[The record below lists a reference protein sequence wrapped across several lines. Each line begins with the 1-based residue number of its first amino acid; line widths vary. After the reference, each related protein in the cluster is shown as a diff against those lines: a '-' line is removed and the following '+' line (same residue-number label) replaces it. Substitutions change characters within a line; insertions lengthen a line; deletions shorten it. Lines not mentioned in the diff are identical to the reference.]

1 MKDLEYMLTKISR
14 WEKLPVLLLNP
25 EGQVK
30 PWKDHILDTEGWYG
44 ENADLKD
51 HILKQLAGSRQT
63 VYVEREIFAYAAVE
77 DEKTGERC
85 ILGPAVLREE
95 VHGNPRNYRNLEQYL
110 PEHGKLPCCS
120 LGDLVN
126 CAELLCFAVYHEQ
139 PDERDV
145 LKTLGGQV
153 PDNVNREWE
162 VLSYEM
168 QKSEEEQISFSYRME
183 QQWVS
188 ALEHGEVAHVN
199 YPDMI
204 SRVGKMAGNGRRQ
217 MEYAAVSSITLAARA
232 AIRGGVSPAIALELA
247 DMWTRKLEKC
257 KDAAQVYSVSAQASR
272 DFLEHVRA
280 AKKNSGEPVY
290 IRECRDFIAR
300 HRTGKIDLKA
310 MAGELHVSY
319 GYLSR
324 RFREVVGM
332 TLQQY
337 ILKEKIR
344 AAANMIHYSDLSLSE
359 IANYLEFSSQSHMGI
374 HFKKEYHM
382 TPNEYRRKV
391 Q

>member
-1 MKDLEYMLTKISR
+1 MKDMEYMLTKISR
-14 WEKLPVLLLNP
+14 WEKLPVLLLDS
-25 EGQVK
+25 EGQAK
-30 PWKDHILDTEGWYG
+30 PWKDPILDTEGWYR

-51 HILKQLAGSRQT
+51 HILKQLEGNRQT
-63 VYVEREIFAYAAVE
+63 VYVEQEIFAYAAVE
-77 DEKTGERC
+77 DDKTGERC

-95 VHGNPRNYRNLEQYL
+95 FHRNPRNYRNLERYL
-110 PEHGKLPCCS
+110 PEGGELPCCS
-120 LGDLVN
+120 PGDLVN
-126 CAELLCFAVYHEQ
+126 CAELLCFAIYHEQ
-139 PDERDV
+139 PDEREA
-145 LKTLGGQV
+145 LKTLGGRMS
-153 PDNVNREWE
+153 DSESMEWE
-162 VLSYEM
+162 ALSYEM

-183 QQWVS
+183 QQWAS
-188 ALEHGEVAHVN
+188 ALEHGEEAHVN

-204 SRVGKMAGNGRRQ
+204 SRVGKMAGSGKKQ
-217 MEYAAVSSITLAARA
+217 MEYAAVASITLAARA
-232 AIRGGVSPAIALELA
+232 AIRGGVSPSIALELS
-247 DMWTRKLEKC
+247 DMWTRKLEQC
-257 KDAAQVYSVSAQASR
+257 KDAAQIYSVSSRASR

-280 AKKNSGEPVY
+280 AKSNSGEPVY

-300 HRTGKIDLKA
+300 HRTGKIDLNA
-310 MAGELHVSY
+310 MAGELHISY

-324 RFREVVGM
+324 KFREVVGM

-359 IANYLEFSSQSHMGI
+359 IASYLEFSSQSHMGT

-382 TPNEYRRKV
+382 TPSEYRRKV